1 MVSREF
7 MDNVQNGNVY
17 RVRSVLLDYL
27 IIDRTFK
34 TFDEALEYASRTM
47 DVVQKYDNEP
57 FVLDKDKWNMRYLNV
72 QKATLMMNFA
82 PERIKHLKDV
92 ITYLDATGA
101 TPNTAE
107 SSERKSSKPANRN
120 SRTGRTVIGETEL
133 SQSDYSAVDSQ
144 PKQNVKKPS
153 ERKTG
158 RTQIS
163 EKVHSDPEAEDKG
176 RKPGFNVGVAM
187 AVGGS
192 AVAVAGAVTLKPY
205 IVVAGVAVAGTGCAI
220 ASANKRK

>member
-34 TFDEALEYASRTM
+34 TFDEAIEYASRTM

-57 FVLDKDKWNMRYLNV
+57 FVLDKDKWSMRYLNV

-82 PERIKHLKDV
+82 PERIQHLKDV

-107 SSERKSSKPANRN
+107 SSERKNSKPVNRN
-120 SRTGRTVIGETEL
+120 IHTGRTVIRETEL
-133 SQSDYSAVDSQ
+133 SQSSYPTVDSQ
-144 PKQNVKKPS
+144 PKENAKKLS

-163 EKVHSDPEAEDKG
+163 EKVLSEPEAEDKV

-192 AVAVAGAVTLKPY
+192 AVAVAGAVTLKPG

>member
-82 PERIKHLKDV
+82 PERIQHLKDV
-92 ITYLDATGA
+92 ITHLDATGA

-107 SSERKSSKPANRN
+107 SSERKNSKPVNRN
-120 SRTGRTVIGETEL
+120 IHTGRTVIRETEL
-133 SQSDYSAVDSQ
+133 SQSSYPQSILSQ
-144 PKQNVKKPS
+144 RKMQRSCPKEKPEGHKFLKKCF
-153 ERKTG
+153 R
-158 RTQIS
+158 I
-163 EKVHSDPEAEDKG
+163 
-176 RKPGFNVGVAM
+176 
-187 AVGGS
+187 
-192 AVAVAGAVTLKPY
+192 LKLK
-205 IVVAGVAVAGTGCAI
+205 IKEESRALM
-220 ASANKRK
+220 

>member
-7 MDNVQNGNVY
+7 MDNVHNGNVY

-82 PERIKHLKDV
+82 PERIQHLKDV

-107 SSERKSSKPANRN
+107 SSERKNSKPVKRN
-120 SRTGRTVIGETEL
+120 IHTGRTVIRETEL
-133 SQSDYSAVDSQ
+133 SQSGYPTVDSQ
-144 PKQNVKKPS
+144 PKQNTKKPS

-163 EKVHSDPEAEDKG
+163 EKVLSDPEVEDKG

-192 AVAVAGAVTLKPY
+192 VAAVAGAVTLKPG